1 MVPDVG
7 TEVRVHLRLGALR
20 LDYEGD
26 QTFYEQHVESLVA
39 AAAGNAKT
47 LQVRPPAAPAPGASS
62 ASSATAPRSDGG
74 GASSA
79 AGEASAKPKSD
90 AKAAAPAFVPQSGE
104 FGRFVKRVQAQA
116 QQTDQQVTAFAFY
129 LWNYEQRASFTAAEI
144 EGCFKVLGFPV
155 PDVPAILNDLTER
168 KRFLENASP
177 TSWRLSR
184 KGENYVKTRLL
195 AA

>member
-1 MVPDVG
+1 MVADVG

-47 LQVRPPAAPAPGASS
+47 LQVRPPASPAPS
-62 ASSATAPRSDGG
+62 ASNATAPRGDAAATSSD
-74 GASSA
+74 ASS
-79 AGEASAKPKSD
+79 KPKSD
-90 AKAAAPAFVPQSGE
+90 AKAAGPAFVPQSGE

-144 EGCFKVLGFPV
+144 EGCFKVLGFPI
-155 PDVPAILNDLTER
+155 PDVPAILSDLTER